1 MSPKPEDRP
10 SAEKVLASSLLAG
23 RRAGSPKAA
32 AAQPL
37 VHQNSTASTQ
47 SATTVDGATVAAG
60 IDKAGTASHA
70 AGGSSKQFGGLV
82 LQRSTL
88 K

>member
-1 MSPKPEDRP
+1 MSPKPQDRP

-23 RRAGSPKAA
+23 RRAGSPRVA
-32 AAQPL
+32 AAQL

-47 SATTVDGATVAAG
+47 SATTVDGAAPAVVEKAPTAA
-60 IDKAGTASHA
+60 H
-70 AGGSSKQFGGLV
+70 AGGGGSKHFAGLV